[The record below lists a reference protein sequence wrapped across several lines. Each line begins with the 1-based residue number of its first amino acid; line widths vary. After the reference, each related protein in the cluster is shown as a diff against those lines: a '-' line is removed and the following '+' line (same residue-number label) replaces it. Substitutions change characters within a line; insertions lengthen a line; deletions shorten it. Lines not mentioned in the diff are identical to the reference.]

1 MKKYFNLMATAIFT
15 MVIAVQG
22 FASEP
27 IKIGGQS
34 IEVKSGGL
42 EQQFKPLLGLFGT
55 LVFWMQVIAT
65 GIGIVIMA
73 SSFINQFRGQNI
85 DPSEVI
91 KSVGLG
97 LFIII
102 LAWVVPT
109 MIGKNVGQ
117 NQGAELNT
125 AYIQTTNSQ

>member
-22 FASEP
+22 FANEN
-27 IKIGGQS
+27 IKIGGQP

-91 KSVGLG
+91 KNVGLG
-97 LFIII
+97 FFIII
-102 LAWVVPT
+102 LAWVIPT